1 MARAAW
7 CPGGRHSPYARR
19 APPATRV
26 AAVSATSTAAS
37 AASAVPATIGVA
49 VSKHIAPRRRCAPAV
64 SASGSIG
71 PAYGASLKVSGI
83 RGREPSASPAASASV
98 HASRT
103 TDSRGGSCTARIGSV
118 PKASGAWRRKRAS
131 ASSARSMAMAR
142 SGDSKQA
149 ISRPPSSSTSSV
161 CARCASLRMT
171 GVGAAGSGTG
181 CECTDAGTASVA
193 RLHST
198 RMTTLD
204 QQTAIRALRGCPL
217 FAPCPE
223 PVLADVG
230 RRLRHRHFRR
240 GEVIFH
246 QGDPGDALH
255 VIISGSVKI
264 VLPSPEGEEAIIATL
279 TEGDFFRELAE
290 QHPELRDALFA
301 ALSSR
306 LRRITHHVEELHFL
320 DLAGRLAARL
330 ARLAREARHPSAG
343 RIELDWPYAQSDL
356 AAMIGGTRQSVN
368 RLLADL
374 IDDGLVRVEHER
386 LIITY

>member
-1 MARAAW
+1 
-7 CPGGRHSPYARR
+7 
-19 APPATRV
+19 
-26 AAVSATSTAAS
+26 
-37 AASAVPATIGVA
+37 
-49 VSKHIAPRRRCAPAV
+49 
-64 SASGSIG
+64 
-71 PAYGASLKVSGI
+71 
-83 RGREPSASPAASASV
+83 
-98 HASRT
+98 
-103 TDSRGGSCTARIGSV
+103 
-118 PKASGAWRRKRAS
+118 
-131 ASSARSMAMAR
+131 
-142 SGDSKQA
+142 
-149 ISRPPSSSTSSV
+149 
-161 CARCASLRMT
+161 
-171 GVGAAGSGTG
+171 
-181 CECTDAGTASVA
+181 
-193 RLHST
+193 
-198 RMTTLD
+198 MTTLD
-204 QQTAIRALRGCPL
+204 QETAIRALRGCPL

-279 TEGDFFRELAE
+279 TEGDFFGELALLDGQPRSATAVAVEATETLSLPRDVFRELVE

-301 ALSSR
+301 ALSSL

-330 ARLAREARHPSAG
+330 ARLARETRHPSAG
-343 RIELDWPYAQSDL
+343 RIELDWPYTQSDL
-356 AAMIGGTRQSVN
+356 ASMIGGTRQSVN

-386 LIITY
+386 LIITDLDALDRRAER